1 MIPIV
6 DVAIMLYD
14 CKSRN
19 DGVPYRVELI
29 HNEREFNISD
39 VFQECQGEHYCDY
52 RNFKKIY
59 QDQALQ
65 CNFDQLCGVA
75 SNINSAPSDGQG
87 MPNPNQG
94 PWLTISILVG
104 IGFLVLGIVG
114 GFIVGNNRGQKTA
127 REMMGTYYDIS
138 DSDMHSYRQMGSDV
152 KRPAT
157 LSPVEPNRP
166 PTVNTD
172 LE

>member
-1 MIPIV
+1 
-6 DVAIMLYD
+6 MLYD

-39 VFQECQGEHYCDY
+39 VFQECKGEHYCDY

-65 CNFDQLCGVA
+65 CDFEKLCDIAPATPSSVNGIQGTPATSSSDFPYITVGVL
-75 SNINSAPSDGQG
+75 SALGA
-87 MPNPNQG
+87 
-94 PWLTISILVG
+94 LVVG
-104 IGFLVLGIVG
+104 VVL
-114 GFIVGNNRGQKTA
+114 GFIVGNLRGKKSAQ
-127 REMMGTYYDIS
+127 ETYYNLNDA
-138 DSDMHSYRQMGSDV
+138 DMTSYRQMGSDLA
-152 KRPAT
+152 RPAT
-157 LSPVEPNRP
+157 VDSARVATK
-166 PTVNTD
+166 PTE